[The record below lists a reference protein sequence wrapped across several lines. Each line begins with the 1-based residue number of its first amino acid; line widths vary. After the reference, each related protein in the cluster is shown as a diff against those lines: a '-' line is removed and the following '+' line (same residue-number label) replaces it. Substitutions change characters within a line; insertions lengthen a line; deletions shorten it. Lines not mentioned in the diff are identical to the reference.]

1 MNKKAQFYIITA
13 VILLALTYGF
23 FRPKLTYARDNSF
36 EGLYKNY
43 IEEAPIAAN
52 SGNLDDFS
60 RRFSSYAGTK
70 VPGFGLA
77 YLYVQNSNITVLNL
91 VKKTIFI
98 NDVPLGFNQS
108 AVMDRKN
115 RTTLTLESGQYVFE
129 TSEYPKVLSFFY
141 AESEGSKKVYVK
153 NE

>member
-1 MNKKAQFYIITA
+1 MNKKAQFYVITA

-23 FRPKLTYARDNSF
+23 FRPKLVYARDTSF

-43 IEEAPIAAN
+43 IEESPIAAN

-60 RRFSSYAGTK
+60 RRFVNYADTK
-70 VPGFGLA
+70 IPNFGLA
-77 YLYVQNSNITVLNL
+77 YLYVQNGNITVLNL

-108 AVMDRKN
+108 AVIDQKN
-115 RTTLTLESGQYVFE
+115 RTTLTLESEQYVFE